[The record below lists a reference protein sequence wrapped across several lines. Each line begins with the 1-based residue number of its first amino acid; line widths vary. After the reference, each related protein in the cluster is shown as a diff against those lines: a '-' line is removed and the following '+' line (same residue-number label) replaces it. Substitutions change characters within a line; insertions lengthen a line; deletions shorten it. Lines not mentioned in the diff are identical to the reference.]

1 MGAGVAH
8 LLSRRN
14 EAMLFLLALMA
25 AAGVA
30 FYVMTPEERG
40 RLLRRAIDGLQPL
53 ASAAT
58 PRADERAFHDALRAR
73 TSMAIVTPAIVLL
86 NLVLFVGM
94 LFGAGALSDPA
105 TLVAWG
111 ANLAPR
117 TTNGEWWRLVSSIF
131 VHAGF
136 IELVLNIIGLVVIG
150 HVLERLVG
158 HVTFVVVY
166 IAAGLAGSLASL
178 FADPLVAGAGATA
191 AVLGIYGLLISTS
204 LWSLPRRSPL
214 TMPMAVAKRLGPVA
228 ALFVFYVLVTGRMS
242 QPGNITG
249 LAVGLGFGLVLTR
262 NITES
267 TPPFGRVAAAMGV
280 TVAIAVIC
288 SVPLRGIADI
298 SPRIAQVVAAE
309 DRTANAY
316 QHAVNQFVKG
326 RANAAELATLIE
338 KTILPDLQ
346 AVGATLLT
354 LGKVAPE
361 QQALVADAGEYM
373 RLRTESWQLRADG
386 LRARDMH
393 ALREADKTERSALTA
408 LDRLRPAGESSNSS
422 TPIRNP

>member
-1 MGAGVAH
+1 
-8 LLSRRN
+8 
-14 EAMLFLLALMA
+14 MLFLVALMA
-25 AAGVA
+25 AGGVA
-30 FYVMTPEERG
+30 FYVMTPEERL
-40 RLLRRAIDGLQPL
+40 RVLRRAIDGLQPL

-58 PRADERAFHDALRAR
+58 PRADERAFHEALRAR
-73 TSMAIVTPAIVLL
+73 TSTAIVTPAIVLL
-86 NLVLFVGM
+86 NLGLFVGM
-94 LFGAGALSDPA
+94 LFGAGRLSDPA

-111 ANLAPR
+111 ANYAPR
-117 TTNGEWWRLVSSIF
+117 TTNGEWWRLVASIF

-158 HVTFVVVY
+158 KVTFVVVY

-178 FADPLVAGAGATA
+178 FADPLATSAGATA
-191 AVLGIYGLLISTS
+191 AVLGIYGLLVATL
-204 LWSLPRRSPL
+204 LWSLLRRSPL
-214 TMPMAVAKRLGPVA
+214 TMPLAVAKRLGPVA
-228 ALFVFYVLVTGRMS
+228 ALFVFYVLVTGRIS
-242 QPGNITG
+242 QVGNITG
-249 LAVGLGFGLVLTR
+249 LAVGLGLGLVLTR
-262 NITES
+262 NIGER
-267 TPPFGRVAAAMGV
+267 TPSFGRAAAAMGV
-280 TVAIAVIC
+280 TVAIAAIC

-298 SPRIAQVVAAE
+298 GPSIAQVVAAE
-309 DRTANAY
+309 DRTTNAY

-346 AVGATLLT
+346 VAGAPLRT
-354 LGKVAPE
+354 LGKVAHE
-361 QQALVADAGEYM
+361 QQTLVADASEYL

-408 LDRLRPAGESSNSS
+408 LDRVRPAGESSHSE